1 MLFFMEIWNH
11 FFWLNKKILSKVPIS
26 NSQERIVLNNNQFFF
41 LRLQSTFAIKS
52 KSIYIFSTEYCN
64 EEIDW
69 SIKSLISHRQLL
81 KYLTIISRIF
91 VDGYLILPMRIS
103 FITTYFINFGVRFLI
118 IKEYIY
124 IIINIIPKIKV
135 YWNSKFH

>member
-52 KSIYIFSTEYCN
+52 KSIYIFSTECCN

-81 KYLTIISRIF
+81 KYSTIISRIF